1 MAKEFICTK
10 NEPVANTKAGK
21 LRGFILDGIYTF
33 HGIRYAKAERFMPP
47 EPVKPWKGV
56 KDCLSYGPVSPMLRP
71 ETAVGEVMVPHRYW
85 VKSEDCQYLNVWSPR
100 MDPEAKKPVMVWL
113 HGGGYS
119 AGSSIEQVAYDGDAL
134 ARQGDVVVVSLN
146 HRLNILGYLDLSPY
160 GEEFAQSAN
169 VGMLDI
175 VEALRWI
182 QDNIAVFGGDP
193 DNVTLFGQSGGGG
206 KVTTLMQMP
215 VADGLF
221 HKGIIMSGIFGGP
234 IAKMLSAQD
243 ENPVPLVDGMLAY
256 LGLEQSEEGAREL
269 KKVPYEKL
277 AEAYNAVA
285 PGIREAGGY
294 TGQAPQQNGDY
305 VGDPL
310 EVGFRDHAKQI
321 PLITGS
327 VIAEFAFAPGVTNK
341 DELSEEEKTAML
353 EAKFGKFAP
362 SIREEFRRIYPD
374 KDITD
379 VMFMD
384 FAARPATVEYSKV
397 FAEDAAAPVYN
408 YLFTYNFTYNGG
420 KPAWHCSD
428 IPFFFHNTQLVPI
441 CLEPGV
447 TEDLEAAMSRS
458 FVNFAWTGDPN
469 DPGESESALA
479 QLDAGAIPEWTPV
492 TAGDTGTMV
501 FDRSL
506 RMTHNFDD
514 KLYEVLLAA
523 MMQQQEEA
531 VGKAAEESENEAGE
545 VKHME
550 EKDEEEEEVE
560 ENFILH

>member
-1 MAKEFICTK
+1 MAKEFICTA
-10 NEPVANTKAGK
+10 NRPVVETKAGL

-47 EPVKPWKGV
+47 ESVDPWKGV
-56 KDCLSYGPVSPMLRP
+56 KDCLSYGPVCPMLQP

-85 VKSEDCQYLNVWSPR
+85 VKSEDCQYLNVWSPCT
-100 MDPEAKKPVMVWL
+100 DKNAKKPVMVWL

-134 ARQGDVVVVSLN
+134 AREGDVVVVSLN

-160 GEEFAQSAN
+160 GEEFARSAN

-175 VEALRWI
+175 IEALRWI
-182 QDNIAVFGGDP
+182 RDNIAAFGGDP

-215 VADGLF
+215 EADGLF
-221 HKGIIMSGIFGGP
+221 HKGIIMSGIFGGF
-234 IAKMLSAQD
+234 IAKMLSARD
-243 ENPVPLVDGMLAY
+243 ENPVPLVDGMLEH
-256 LGLEQSEEGAREL
+256 LGLETTEAGAKEL
-269 KKVPYEKL
+269 MKVPYEAL

-285 PGIREAGGY
+285 PSIQKANGY
-294 TGQAPQQNGDY
+294 TGQAPLHNQDY

-310 EVGFRDHAKQI
+310 VVGFRDHAKTI
-321 PLITGS
+321 PLLTGS
-327 VIAEFAFAPGVTNK
+327 VLAEFAFAPGVTNK
-341 DELSEEEKTAML
+341 DELTEEEKMAMVTAQ
-353 EAKFGKFAP
+353 FGDMAP
-362 SIREEFRRIYPD
+362 AIVSEFRHIYPD

-384 FAARPATVEYSKV
+384 LAARPATVEYSET
-397 FAEDAAAPVYN
+397 FAEDAKAPIYN

-447 TEDLEAAMSRS
+447 TEPLELAMSRS
-458 FVNFAWTGDPN
+458 FVNFAWTGNPN
-469 DPGESESALA
+469 ETGESRSALA
-479 QLDAGAIPEWTPV
+479 QADASAIPEWTPV
-492 TAGDTGTMV
+492 LKDDVGTMI
-501 FDRSL
+501 FDRAL
-506 RMTHNFDD
+506 RMEHNFDN
-514 KLYEVLLAA
+514 KLYALLIEAA
-523 MMQQQEEA
+523 VKAQAKEAEKQAQKKEAPEE
-531 VGKAAEESENEAGE
+531 ENE
-545 VKHME
+545 E
-550 EKDEEEEEVE
+550 EKE